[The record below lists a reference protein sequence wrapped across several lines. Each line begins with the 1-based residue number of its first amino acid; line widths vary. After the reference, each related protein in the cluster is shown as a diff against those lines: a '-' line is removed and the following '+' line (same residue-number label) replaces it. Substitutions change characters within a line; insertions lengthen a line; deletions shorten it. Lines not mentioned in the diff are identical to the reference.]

1 MAITKDG
8 EFFLGKVFDLAAGK
22 LTDTPLTYDPA
33 DLTTHAIVT
42 GMTGSGKTGMCVGLL
57 EEAAVEGIPAI
68 IIDPKG
74 DLTNLLLHFPEF
86 RAEDFAPWID
96 PEIARREGKDLA
108 VAAAETAESW
118 RKGLAGWDLGSDDIR
133 TLKDSVRFGLFTPG
147 STAGTPVNIL
157 SSFAAP
163 EVAWD
168 EHREILREKISTI
181 VTALLGL
188 IGIGDID
195 PLRSR
200 EHILLSNIL
209 EDAWGKAESLTL
221 VELILR
227 TQNPPFENLGAF
239 PVDSFFPQ
247 KDRSDLAMRLNS
259 FLASPSFEVWREGQ
273 SLDIGNMLYGPA
285 GKPRHNIFY
294 LAHLNDSERMFF
306 VTLLFASIES
316 WMRTQRG
323 TNSLRALVYFDE
335 IVGYLPPVANPPS
348 RPIMLR
354 MLKQARA
361 FGVGLLLATQNPID
375 VDYRG
380 LSNAGTWVIGRLQTD
395 QDKQR
400 LLDGLDSA
408 GGGLDRKEV
417 DRIISILPKR
427 TFFIHNVHENAPR
440 IFGTRFVLNYLAG
453 PLMRTQI
460 PELME
465 LDGIEHLTP
474 AGSASAAAAS
484 ASITAETAPAQA
496 AVSAAVSA
504 TSSTT
509 ADGELLTMTRP
520 AAPAR
525 TEEYVVPADLALG
538 QALDAAGFGSVPGIT
553 QGDIIYRPAL
563 YAQAHVAYSSSK
575 YGINYERK
583 IAALP
588 METRGRTVVWDDFV
602 WKSYDIAELHQTA
615 LPGAKYTQI
624 TGWLADPRL
633 LSALKK
639 DFAEWVYRAA
649 TIQLRTIPGLNVSA
663 GPDVSDAEFQD
674 MVQKASDKAT
684 QEQLDKLN
692 DAHKKK
698 VADLERKIRRQE
710 QQVESEETEL
720 KQRRIEE
727 VGSAG
732 EVVLGFLGVGRKRS
746 VSSSLTKRRLTS
758 QARQDVDEEQAEL
771 DDLVKQLEEL
781 EAEHTREVT
790 ALQQEA
796 AERIGQVTEV
806 PLTPYK
812 KDLFVDLFG
821 IAWCPF
827 YTVIV
832 NGQTRELPA
841 FSAES

>member
-1 MAITKDG
+1 MAITKNG
-8 EFFLGKVFDLAAGK
+8 EFFLGKVFDLAEGK
-22 LTDTPLTYDPA
+22 LTDTPLNYAPA

-86 RAEDFAPWID
+86 RPEDFAPWID

-163 EVAWD
+163 EVSWD
-168 EHREILREKISTI
+168 EHRELLREKISTI

-188 IGIGDID
+188 IGINDID

-209 EDAWGKAESLTL
+209 EDAWGKSESLTL

-239 PVDSFFPQ
+239 AVDSFFPE
-247 KDRSDLAMRLNS
+247 KDRSNLAMRLNS

-273 SLDIGNMLYGPA
+273 SLDIGNMLYGPS

-323 TNSLRALVYFDE
+323 TSSLRALVYFDE

-417 DRIISILPKR
+417 DRIISVLPKR
-427 TFFIHNVHENAPR
+427 TFFIHNVHEKAPR

-460 PELME
+460 PDLME
-465 LDGIEHLTP
+465 LDGIEHLAP
-474 AGSASAAAAS
+474 PSRPAAS
-484 ASITAETAPAQA
+484 VSGASMTAEAAPAQA
-496 AVSAAVSA
+496 AYSVAASA
-504 TSSTT
+504 TASKT

-538 QALDAAGFGSVPGIT
+538 QALAAAGLGSVPGIT
-553 QGDIIYRPAL
+553 QGDTIYRPAL
-563 YAQAHVAYSSSK
+563 YAQAHVAYASSK
-575 YGINYERK
+575 HGINYERK
-583 IAALP
+583 LAALP
-588 METRGRTVVWDDFV
+588 SETRGRSVVWDDFV
-602 WKSYDIAELHQTA
+602 WKSYDIAELHQSA

-624 TGWLADPRL
+624 TGWLADTRL
-633 LSALKK
+633 LSQLKQ
-639 DFAEWVYRAA
+639 DFADWVYRAA
-649 TIQLRTIPGLNVSA
+649 TIQVRTIPSLGISA
-663 GPDVSDAEFQD
+663 GPEIGDAEFEK
-674 MVQKASDKAT
+674 MVQKASDKT
-684 QEQLDKLN
+684 IQEQLAKLN
-692 DAHKKK
+692 DAHKKTI
-698 VADLERKIRRQE
+698 AELERKIRRQE
-710 QQVESEETEL
+710 QQVESEETKL
-720 KQRRIEE
+720 NQRRLEE

-732 EVVLGFLGVGRKRS
+732 EVILGFLGVGRKRS

-758 QARQDVDEEQAEL
+758 QARQVVEREQGEL
-771 DDLVKQLEEL
+771 EDLITLKAEL
-781 EAEHTREVT
+781 EAEHTRKTT

-796 AERIGQVTEV
+796 AERTDQVSTV
-806 PLTPYK
+806 PLSPYK
-812 KDLFVDLFG
+812 KDIFIDLFG
-821 IAWCPF
+821 IAWCPY

-841 FSAES
+841 YSAES